1 VTKIQGQLSK
11 MIATLPVEQS
21 EAQYQMVLDDHRLEM
36 NPLIGQQIHLS
47 FLGQINC
54 QACNRLT
61 KKSYSGGFCFPCA
74 QKLAQCDLCIM
85 KPETCHY
92 AAGTCREPEWGETF
106 CMQNHVVYLANSS
119 AIKVGITRHTQ
130 VPTRWI
136 DQGATQALPIFR
148 VKTRYQ
154 SGVVEVM
161 FKAHV
166 SDRTDW
172 RKMLKGQHDAPVDL
186 AAKRGQLIAECAD
199 EIVALQ
205 QRFGDDAITPLTNE
219 DTVEIN
225 YPVQQYPEKVK
236 SLNFDKTP
244 DITGTLQG
252 IKGQYLILDTGV
264 LNIRKF
270 SAYHVSVGIE

>member
-1 VTKIQGQLSK
+1 MKEMQGRLSK
-11 MIATLPVEQS
+11 MIATLSLEQS
-21 EAQYQMVLDDHRLEM
+21 EARYQMVLDDHRLEM
-36 NPLIGQQIHLS
+36 NPLIGKKIHLS
-47 FLGQINC
+47 FLGKINC
-54 QACNRLT
+54 QSCNRLT

-92 AAGTCREPEWGETF
+92 DAGTCREPEWGEQF
-106 CMQNHVVYLANSS
+106 CMQDHFVYLANS
-119 AIKVGITRHTQ
+119 AAVKVGITRHTQ

-154 SGVVEVM
+154 SGLVEVM

-172 RKMLKGQHDAPVDL
+172 RKMLKGQNDAPIDL
-186 AAKRGQLIAECAD
+186 AEKRDQLLVECETEIA
-199 EIVALQ
+199 ALQ
-205 QRFGDDAITPLTNE
+205 HRFGEGAIVPLTDE
-219 DTVEIN
+219 ATVEIN
-225 YPVQQYPEKVK
+225 YPVLQYPEKVK

-244 DITGTLQG
+244 QISGVLQG
-252 IKGQYLILDTGV
+252 IKGQYLILDIGV

-270 SAYHVSVGIE
+270 SAYQISMRVE